1 MEAWLTEN
9 FQIYAN
15 QPFMVYGFLL
25 LLMTASSFGLPV
37 PEEFT
42 LVTVGFLAYTGQN
55 QVPVSPNAVN
65 MYTLAIVSFL
75 SVLASDILVYS
86 IGRFNGEKLRKT
98 KFFKKKI
105 KQERYD
111 KINSLF
117 QKYSGFAI
125 FGFRFMPGI
134 RFPGH
139 LTCGMSGV
147 PFRKFLLIDGL
158 AALVSVP
165 TQVLLVA
172 IYGKIIL
179 ATIDKYKY
187 LVMGTM
193 FVIFV
198 GFILYKIYE
207 YKKSK
212 KNKET
217 DLKKVDNIDNGEN
230 IEA

>member
-55 QVPVSPNAVN
+55 QVPPSPNAVN

-75 SVLASDILVYS
+75 AVLASDILVYS
-86 IGRFNGEKLRKT
+86 IGRFNGEKLKKT

-125 FGFRFMPGI
+125 FGFRFMPGV

-179 ATIDKYKY
+179 STIDKYKY
-187 LVMGTM
+187 IVMGTM
-193 FVIFV
+193 FALFV
-198 GFILYKIYE
+198 GFILFKMYQ
-207 YKKSK
+207 YKKNRDK
-212 KNKET
+212 KNSVSE
-217 DLKKVDNIDNGEN
+217 DIN
-230 IEA
+230 IEES

>member
-15 QPFMVYGFLL
+15 QPYMVYGFLL

-42 LVTVGFLAYTGQN
+42 LVTVGFIAYTAKN
-55 QVPVSPNAVN
+55 QVPVSPNAIN
-65 MYTLAIVSFL
+65 MYTLAFVSFL
-75 SVLASDILVYS
+75 SVMASDILVYS
-86 IGRFNGEKLRKT
+86 IGRFNGKKLKKT

-105 KQERYD
+105 KKERFD
-111 KINSLF
+111 TVNGWF

-125 FGFRFMPGI
+125 FGFRFMPGV

-139 LTCGMSGV
+139 LTCGMSEV

-158 AALVSVP
+158 AALISVP

-179 ATIDKYKY
+179 STINKYKY
-187 LVMGTM
+187 IFMATM
-193 FVIFV
+193 FVMFLT
-198 GFILYKIYE
+198 FILYKIYE
-207 YKKSK
+207 YKK
-212 KNKET
+212 NK
-217 DLKKVDNIDNGEN
+217 DNLNKDISTTEIAGDEN
-230 IEA
+230 

>member
-15 QPFMVYGFLL
+15 QPYMVYGFLL
-25 LLMTASSFGLPV
+25 MLMTASSFGLPV

-42 LVTVGFLAYTGQN
+42 LVTVGFLAYTAQN
-55 QVPVSPNAVN
+55 QVPLSPDAIN
-65 MYTLAIVSFL
+65 MYTLATVSFL
-75 SVLASDILVYS
+75 AVLASDILVYS
-86 IGRFNGEKLRKT
+86 IGRFNGEKLKKT

-125 FGFRFMPGI
+125 FGFRFMPGV

-179 ATIDKYKY
+179 STIDKYKY
-187 LVMGTM
+187 IVMGTM
-193 FVIFV
+193 FALFV
-198 GFILYKIYE
+198 GFILFKMYQ
-207 YKKSK
+207 YKKNRDK
-212 KNKET
+212 KNSVSE
-217 DLKKVDNIDNGEN
+217 DIN
-230 IEA
+230 IEES

>member
-15 QPFMVYGFLL
+15 QPYMVYGFLL

-42 LVTVGFLAYTGQN
+42 LVTVGFLAYTAKN
-55 QVPVSPNAVN
+55 QVPISPNAVN

-75 SVLASDILVYS
+75 SVMASDVLVYS
-86 IGRFNGEKLRKT
+86 IGRFNGEKLKKT

-125 FGFRFMPGI
+125 FGFRFMPGV

-158 AALVSVP
+158 AALISVP
-165 TQVLLVA
+165 TQVILVA

-193 FVIFV
+193 FALFLA
-198 GFILYKIYE
+198 FILFKMYE
-207 YKKSK
+207 YKKKRDK
-212 KNKET
+212 KNSVPET
-217 DLKKVDNIDNGEN
+217 ISEDAN
-230 IEA
+230 IEEN